1 MIKKFGSKDGSCVT
15 GKSWEV
21 SGKMREETD
30 EEEMEEDEDDETE
43 EDEDHTHRDSI

>member
-1 MIKKFGSKDGSCVT
+1 MIKKFGSKDGSFCVT

-30 EEEMEEDEDDETE
+30 EEEMEEDDRL
-43 EDEDHTHRDSI
+43 EDHTHRDSI